1 MLIEVVRTGGFA
13 GIERRAEV
21 DTSGRPD
28 EDEWRA
34 LALLALRPEAHEDP
48 GGRAASGV
56 RDGFSY
62 RITVDGRTV
71 SCHDPHL
78 SDAQRSLVS
87 RVLKEGA

>member
-1 MLIEVVRTGGFA
+1 MRILVVRTGGFA

-28 EDEWRA
+28 EEEWEA
-34 LALLALRPEAHEDP
+34 LALLALRPVPPTP
-48 GGRAASGV
+48 GSDRI

-71 SCHDPHL
+71 SCREPDL
-78 SDAQRSLVS
+78 SQAQRSLIS
-87 RVLKEGA
+87 RLLKEGA

>member
-1 MLIEVVRTGGFA
+1 MRIQVVRTGGFA

-21 DTSGRPD
+21 DTSGLDD
-28 EDEWRA
+28 EAEWQA
-34 LALLALRPEAHEDP
+34 LAQLALRPGPP
-48 GGRAASGV
+48 GPPADRI

-71 SCHDPHL
+71 LCQDPNL
-78 SDAQRSLVS
+78 SDAQRTLIS

>member
-1 MLIEVVRTGGFA
+1 MRIQVVRTGGFA

-34 LALLALRPEAHEDP
+34 LAGRALRPGPP
-48 GGRAASGV
+48 GHSPESPAGV

-62 RITVDGRTV
+62 KITVDGRTV
-71 SCHDPHL
+71 SCHDPNL
-78 SDAQRSLVS
+78 SDAQRTLIS